1 MTHRA
6 MSRIACLVVPVLL
19 LAGCA
24 SRPIVSISPTP
35 EHYAWWLRAVFE
47 PRGDGVRG
55 LPVRAVRAEWC
66 AIDELTPRHF
76 AGIDP
81 DAPTSTARYALP
93 GPEVDGRATVAVL
106 AVFRACGGD
115 TGTTLLLLDA
125 GRGGPPLAVEVVAT
139 PAHYAMLD
147 RGPAGELHVVFCQEC
162 DHATGFTWDPGSR
175 RLVELPEP
183 AELP

>member
-1 MTHRA
+1 MPHRA
-6 MSRIACLVVPVLL
+6 MSRVACLVVYVLL
-19 LAGCA
+19 FAGCA
-24 SRPIVSISPTP
+24 SRPIASISPTP
-35 EHYAWWLRAVFE
+35 QHYAWWLRAAFE

-66 AIDELTPRHF
+66 AIDELAPGHF
-76 AGIDP
+76 ARLDP
-81 DAPTSTARYALP
+81 DAATSIARYAVS

-106 AVFRACGGD
+106 AVFRACDGD
-115 TGTTLLLLDA
+115 TGTALLLLHA

-147 RGPAGELHVVFCQEC
+147 RGPAGELHVAFCQEC
-162 DHATGFTWDPGSR
+162 DHATGFTWDAASR

-183 AELP
+183 AEFP